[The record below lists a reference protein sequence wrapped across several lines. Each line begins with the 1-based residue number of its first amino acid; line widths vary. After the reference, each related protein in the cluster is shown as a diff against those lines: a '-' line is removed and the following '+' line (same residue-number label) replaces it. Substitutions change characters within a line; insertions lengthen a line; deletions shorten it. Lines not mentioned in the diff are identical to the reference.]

1 MRAESHRA
9 PGAGAP
15 TPLMNL
21 RASAPRTSPARPTLA
36 AIFGPIK
43 GELARVQ
50 TELNAHIDAAF
61 ALLRDTRHETVV
73 SAGKNLRPAIVLLAG
88 GACGIREPAWFVD
101 LATSGELAHLSTLIH
116 DDVVDEASTRRG
128 HLSINARWENKVA
141 VLVGDY
147 LITQSLFMMARYDNA
162 GLVRTMMECLQEM
175 AQGELF
181 QLLKSRQGG
190 ATQDDYYRVIRNKTS
205 SLMAAVCRMPAQ
217 LCNAPRETEEA
228 LATFGWAFGDAFQ
241 IVDDLL
247 DMTQTEQ
254 VTGKPAFSDIREGK
268 RTLPVLH
275 MLEVL
280 PGPERTRLE
289 DVLGAHA
296 VNTADRRWLLDRLYS
311 TGADTYALQAARTA
325 ADRAAS
331 ALAPLPDGPYRQA
344 LSDLCDFV
352 LTRDK

>member
-1 MRAESHRA
+1 MRFDYCGLRGAVA
-9 PGAGAP
+9 PD
-15 TPLMNL
+15 TPMNL
-21 RASAPRTSPARPTLA
+21 RASAPRPTATSLSLG
-36 AIFGPIK
+36 AIFDPITR
-43 GELARVQ
+43 ELAQVQ
-50 TELNAHIDAAF
+50 AELNAHIDAAF
-61 ALLRDTRHETVV
+61 ALLRDTRHETIV

-116 DDVVDEASTRRG
+116 DDVVDEAASRRG
-128 HLSINARWENKVA
+128 QLSINARWENKVA

-147 LITQSLFMMARYDNA
+147 LVTQSLFMMARYDNA
-162 GLVRTMMECLQEM
+162 RLIRTMMECLQDM

-217 LCNAPRETEEA
+217 LCNAPHETEEA

-247 DMTQTEQ
+247 DMTQSEH

-268 RTLPVLH
+268 RTLPVLR

-280 PGPERTRLE
+280 PGTERDRLE
-289 DVLGAHA
+289 GVLRAPDV
-296 VNTADRRWLLDRLYS
+296 TADDRGWLLERLYD
-311 TGADTYALQAARTA
+311 TGADAYALEAARAA
-325 ADRAAS
+325 ADRAAT
-331 ALAPLPDGPYRQA
+331 ALEPLPNTPYRQA
-344 LSDLCDFV
+344 LSDLCAFV